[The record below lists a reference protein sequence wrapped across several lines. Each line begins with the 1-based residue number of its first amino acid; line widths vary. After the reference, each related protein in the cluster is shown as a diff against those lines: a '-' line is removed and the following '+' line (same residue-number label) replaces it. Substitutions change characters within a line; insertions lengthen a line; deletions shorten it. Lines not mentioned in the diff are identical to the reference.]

1 MLAALQ
7 RRDLNIGATD
17 AAPMHARP
25 IAAGDSSTN
34 RSMSVSIV
42 AATSCA

>member
-1 MLAALQ
+1 
-7 RRDLNIGATD
+7 
-17 AAPMHARP
+17 MHARP

-42 AATSCA
+42 ALTSFA